1 MPTVYRVRSMPRMAR
16 KRMANPPAV
25 IDGDTSRL
33 LPTPRPIRLRLRS
46 LEDVQAE
53 LARVYR
59 DMKSGAIQDQTATRR
74 AYVLGAVAKV
84 IEAGLL
90 ERRITELEK
99 TIAER

>member
-1 MPTVYRVRSMPRMAR
+1 MAQKSMPSA
-16 KRMANPPAV
+16 PAT
-25 IDGDTSRL
+25 IDGSTGRN

-46 LEDVQAE
+46 LEDVSTE

-59 DMKSGAIQDQTATRR
+59 DMKSGTIADQTATRR

-90 ERRITELEK
+90 ERRIDELEK
-99 TIAER
+99 VVGGR